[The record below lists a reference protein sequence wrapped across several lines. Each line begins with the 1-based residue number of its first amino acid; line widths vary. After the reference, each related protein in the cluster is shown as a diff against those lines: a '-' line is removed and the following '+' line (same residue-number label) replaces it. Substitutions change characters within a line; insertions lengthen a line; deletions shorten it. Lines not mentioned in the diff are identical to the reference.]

1 MIADR
6 YVQYMVA
13 YRDSHDTLE
22 NSIAGEHF
30 TAQKATDVGYSAG
43 DFVVYN
49 DEFYRCKQSYKSYI
63 LPTNTSYWEKLV
75 ICNYFTHFIE
85 LTGTLT
91 AGSTT
96 LTISDA
102 SITTTSVIDY
112 YTDIFGVNPTNAVVS
127 NGSIV
132 LTFDAQQS
140 DLHVKVRVS

>member
-1 MIADR
+1 MIAS
-6 YVQYMVA
+6 QYTTYAVA
-13 YRDSHDTLE
+13 SMDDHYTLAE
-22 NSIAGEHF
+22 SIAVERF
-30 TAQKATDVGYSAG
+30 TAQKATDVGYTAG
-43 DFVVYN
+43 SFVTYQN
-49 DEFYRCKQSYKSYI
+49 EFYRCKQSYKQYI

-102 SITTTSVIDY
+102 SITTNSVIDY
-112 YTDIFGVNPTNAVVS
+112 YTDIFGVNPTNAVVAT
-127 NGSIV
+127 GSV
-132 LTFDAQQS
+132 TLTFDAQQS